1 MIALVLAAGRL
12 GAQSPKIV
20 ALNAPQLWHLAE
32 FRVENVPTAINNF
45 DPDKI
50 RVDAAFTLPS
60 GRSLTVPAFWY
71 QAFASTMVNGVE
83 VLTPA
88 GVPQWRIRFTPT
100 EPGDHVLSVSI
111 RLNSEAVSASVV
123 NRFSVSP
130 ALPALPCGWVRTAAD
145 RRNFETSNG
154 TPLRLVGANVCWADN
169 HGTADYDR
177 WFRSMHEA
185 GENFARL
192 WMSPWWA
199 GLEHKPGTLN
209 HYDLGA
215 AWQLDHTFRL
225 AETDGIYLLFCFDH
239 HGMYQVN
246 SQSWSGANNYWK
258 ANPYNEA
265 LGGPCAQPNDFFS
278 NPKAKAIYQK
288 RLRYLVGRY
297 GYSPYLLA
305 WQFFN
310 EIDNVYGPLNG
321 DDVVAWHREMGQWL
335 RVHDPYH
342 HLVTT
347 SLTGGSDRPEIWMVP
362 ELDFTSYHSYNEA
375 ATVRRLPSLVR
386 SFLQR
391 YDKPFIVGEFGVSA
405 RGWDI
410 AADPYLRGLRQ
421 GLWAA
426 ALSGSVGSA
435 MAWWWQDID
444 TDDAYPLYAI
454 MVRILRRAGWYA
466 GTWTPVDFIDN
477 GSPPTALAGVITD
490 GEMFDAELALNS
502 FKRSRPTDECAVPNR
517 LAAERSSEFL
527 SSYLQ
532 GTANPG
538 LQRPMRL
545 AAWFGDKGKLALHIN
560 SVAADAELIV
570 RVDGVEVL
578 RTAIADRDGQALVNK
593 KIDKDF
599 SCEVTPGKH
608 LVEIANEGKD
618 WIFLN
623 SVRLERVRP
632 AEFAGGWNYTPEA
645 VGLRSGGKA
654 VLYVCSPGGVFPAGA
669 HRYNPPRL
677 AGQSVTLTDWPTGSF
692 GAEWFDPSTGAPAGN
707 TGASTSDRTLTLPLP
722 ALGVD
727 LVGIVTPMGMDSP
740 TPSRT
745 DLR

>member
-1 MIALVLAAGRL
+1 
-12 GAQSPKIV
+12 
-20 ALNAPQLWHLAE
+20 
-32 FRVENVPTAINNF
+32 
-45 DPDKI
+45 
-50 RVDAAFTLPS
+50 
-60 GRSLTVPAFWY
+60 
-71 QAFASTMVNGVE
+71 
-83 VLTPA
+83 
-88 GVPQWRIRFTPT
+88 
-100 EPGDHVLSVSI
+100 
-111 RLNSEAVSASVV
+111 
-123 NRFSVSP
+123 
-130 ALPALPCGWVRTAAD
+130 
-145 RRNFETSNG
+145 
-154 TPLRLVGANVCWADN
+154 
-169 HGTADYDR
+169 
-177 WFRSMHEA
+177 
-185 GENFARL
+185 
-192 WMSPWWA
+192 
-199 GLEHKPGTLN
+199 
-209 HYDLGA
+209 
-215 AWQLDHTFRL
+215 
-225 AETDGIYLLFCFDH
+225 
-239 HGMYQVN
+239 
-246 SQSWSGANNYWK
+246 
-258 ANPYNEA
+258 
-265 LGGPCAQPNDFFS
+265 
-278 NPKAKAIYQK
+278 
-288 RLRYLVGRY
+288 
-297 GYSPYLLA
+297 
-305 WQFFN
+305 
-310 EIDNVYGPLNG
+310 
-321 DDVVAWHREMGQWL
+321 
-335 RVHDPYH
+335 
-342 HLVTT
+342 
-347 SLTGGSDRPEIWMVP
+347 
-362 ELDFTSYHSYNEA
+362 
-375 ATVRRLPSLVR
+375 VR

-618 WIFLN
+618 WIFLD